1 LNPLPIAATADAL
14 LPLLEPAC
22 RNWQLKVQRQLKH
35 EVELGAV
42 RRRFNAELNIALVL
56 DAPEALRLVSP
67 YDVKA
72 IGLGEAHLM
81 DRAFQNLHARSTQAF
96 IEVKPGLYLSPYD
109 DSYDAARLV
118 LPRLLEGLKLVGDPV
133 AFIPNRSTLII
144 TGSNDAEGLL
154 GAVELVAS
162 ALKKSTERVSTMAL
176 KRTDFGWESW
186 LPPSTNPARAALEQ
200 LVHEQLGDELSHGGE
215 MLGEL
220 LPQCAQPTIGTRPSA
235 DGTRRE
241 VVVVLSEADGSEV
254 LVPRADEIVTADGVS
269 LPWAEFARQNN
280 AALTQ
285 VEGSNGEWYRLLRS

>member
-1 LNPLPIAATADAL
+1 MNPLPIAATADAL
-14 LPLLEPAC
+14 MPLLEPAS

-81 DRAFQNLHARSTQAF
+81 DRAFQNLHARSNQRF

-118 LPRLLEGLKLVGDPV
+118 LPRLLEGLTLAGDPV
-133 AFIPNRSTLII
+133 AFIPNRSTLIV
-144 TGSNDAEGLL
+144 TGSDDASGLL
-154 GAVELVAS
+154 AAVELVTS
-162 ALKKSTERVSTMAL
+162 ALKKSIERVSTLAL

-186 LPPSTNPARAALEQ
+186 LPRSTNAARAALEQ
-200 LVHEQLGDELSHGGE
+200 LVHEQLGDELSSGGA
-215 MLGEL
+215 MLAQL
-220 LPQCAQPTIGTRPSA
+220 LPQCAQPAIATRPSA
-235 DGTRRE
+235 DGKRRE

-254 LVPRADEIVTADGVS
+254 LVPRADEIVTADGVA
-269 LPWAEFARQNN
+269 LAWADFARKNS

-285 VEGSNGEWYRLLRS
+285 VEGSNGEWYRLLRA